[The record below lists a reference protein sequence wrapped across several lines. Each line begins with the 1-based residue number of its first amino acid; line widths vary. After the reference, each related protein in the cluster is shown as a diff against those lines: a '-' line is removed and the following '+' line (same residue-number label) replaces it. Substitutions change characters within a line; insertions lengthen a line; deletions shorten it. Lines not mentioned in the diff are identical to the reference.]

1 MDGKYIILEII
12 PDAISPK
19 YGNIIQLSAL
29 KLDGLKLLDRFDYR
43 LKYDKINNNDLRE
56 LISYDKNSFK
66 YVDDYGKIL
75 DKFKKWSKGL
85 PLLIIDNTYTY
96 NFLEDIDN
104 EKKSIFTYLGLEYSD
119 DVIDKVIQKY
129 NLQPSNYIVD
139 LLYEA
144 LIYESNNRDK
154 K

>member
-1 MDGKYIILEII
+1 M
-12 PDAISPK
+12 
-19 YGNIIQLSAL
+19 
-29 KLDGLKLLDRFDYR
+29 
-43 LKYDKINNNDLRE
+43 
-56 LISYDKNSFK
+56 
-66 YVDDYGKIL
+66 

-129 NLQPSNYIVD
+129 NLKPSNYIVD